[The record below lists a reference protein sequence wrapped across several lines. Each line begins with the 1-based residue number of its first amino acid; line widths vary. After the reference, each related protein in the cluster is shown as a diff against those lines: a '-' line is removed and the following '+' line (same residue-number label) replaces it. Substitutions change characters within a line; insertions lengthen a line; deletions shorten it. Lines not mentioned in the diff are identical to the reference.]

1 MKNYLIHELAK
12 QTQLSVDSIRFYE
25 KKNLI
30 EPSFRAV
37 NNYRYYDQEALK
49 RLVFIKRC
57 RALDMSLDEI
67 SQLMELI
74 RHPEQGC
81 QVVDQLVEQHILKV
95 NEKIRELQKFQS
107 ELQQLRQLCQNDTT
121 IDHCQIIKHLAD

>member
-12 QTQLSVDSIRFYE
+12 LTQLSVDSIRFYE

-95 NEKIRELQKFQS
+95 NEKISELQKFQS
-107 ELQQLRQLCQNDTT
+107 ELHQLRQLCQNDTT

>member
-30 EPSFRAV
+30 KPSFRAV

-95 NEKIRELQKFQS
+95 NEKISELQKFQS